1 MDGNMRGIG
10 NEELTNKSLEI
21 GVWNL
26 EIHLEL
32 RADTEPYDIG
42 II

>member
-1 MDGNMRGIG
+1 MRGIG
-10 NEELTNKSLEI
+10 YDELTNKNLEI

-26 EIHLEL
+26 EIHLEF